1 MLKEINKWVPV
12 HKNTILLL
20 KDDPRCH
27 LETLCVL
34 YLYKTK
40 VPADALPDLIAAFEG
55 AIKVVKK
62 CSLKFL
68 GKQVIFILNEQLEE
82 NKHELPDSV
91 A

>member
-1 MLKEINKWVPV
+1 MEVIMLKEINKWVPV

-40 VPADALPDLIAAFEG
+40 VPADATFH
-55 AIKVVKK
+55 
-62 CSLKFL
+62 
-68 GKQVIFILNEQLEE
+68 QVGG
-82 NKHELPDSV
+82 D
-91 A
+91 